1 MQAFHLEH
9 WIFSGFLAGALLG
22 GFLNP
27 MRVINLAAV
36 CGVSAFA
43 AMCFW
48 PDAFGGRGAEVFG
61 SFVMAVPAWGGATAV
76 GALISYPAVR
86 QLRKKGYLRIRK
98 RARFM
103 QEPGDTPAFRTA
115 ATPQR
120 TQTMPVR
127 KPASRLAR

>member
-9 WIFSGFLAGALLG
+9 WLFSGFLAGVLLG
-22 GFLNP
+22 GFMNP

-76 GALISYPAVR
+76 GALISYPTVR

-103 QEPGDTPAFRTA
+103 QEPGETPAFRPA
-115 ATPQR
+115 ASPQR
-120 TQTMPVR
+120 SQPMAVR